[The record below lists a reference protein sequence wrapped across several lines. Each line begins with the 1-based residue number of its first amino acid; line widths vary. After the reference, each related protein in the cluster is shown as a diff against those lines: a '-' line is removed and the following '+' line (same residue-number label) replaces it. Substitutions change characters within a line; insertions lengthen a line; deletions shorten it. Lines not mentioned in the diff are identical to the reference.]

1 MNVAP
6 WCYKWD
12 WMDGS
17 SIHPSIHWNFFSV
30 LSNQS
35 AFKLYIVYTQK
46 WINWASSI
54 FGRTDERQS
63 RGAVESKQ
71 RVDPIFLLFWGN
83 LYLLAAAAE
92 PISGFVRNTFGHHK
106 SLPPILELDI
116 TPKGELLEDKFV
128 SFPPLCRL
136 GSQIASHL
144 FDFNPAGQ
152 WNSLVQFF
160 NRSFPS

>member
-1 MNVAP
+1 
-6 WCYKWD
+6 
-12 WMDGS
+12 MDGWKF
-17 SIHPSIHWNFFSV
+17 HPSIHTLELLFGAIKPERIQIVHCIHTKMNQ
-30 LSNQS
+30 LS
-35 AFKLYIVYTQK
+35 FIHF
-46 WINWASSI
+46 W
-54 FGRTDERQS
+54 TDRRRQS

-160 NRSFPS
+160 NRFFPS